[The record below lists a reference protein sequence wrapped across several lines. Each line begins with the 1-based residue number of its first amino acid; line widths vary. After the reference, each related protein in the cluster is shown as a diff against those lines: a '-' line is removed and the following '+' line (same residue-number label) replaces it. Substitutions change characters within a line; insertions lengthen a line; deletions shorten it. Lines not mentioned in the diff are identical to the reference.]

1 MVSLSKMHDWI
12 NKAKTLSRLE
22 LMRAQSIKNGRI
34 SMGVIDGRVHLIL
47 RRHKL
52 LKSGMLIEPNIR
64 DGRRNND
71 RLRRGLGT
79 WK

>member
-1 MVSLSKMHDWI
+1 
-12 NKAKTLSRLE
+12 
-22 LMRAQSIKNGRI
+22 MRAQSIKNGRI

-79 WK
+79 